1 MDIEN
6 AQRLLATAV
15 KATLACEQH
24 QAAKTIMTKTLVAGE
39 SESVTC
45 LIFGRS
51 ESVLDVIADRV
62 NVASIH
68 ERLDTTKT
76 RVMTPE
82 QREQMEL
89 IARGNPA
96 FIVMRLKE
104 RTAFDAA
111 LAQKMF
117 ELAKERAQDLLAAH
131 PS

>member
-1 MDIEN
+1 MDTEKT
-6 AQRLLATAV
+6 QQMMATAIQ
-15 KATLACEQH
+15 ATLECGQY

-39 SESVTC
+39 SENVTC

-51 ESVLDVIADRV
+51 ESVLDVIAERV
-62 NVASIH
+62 NIASTH

-76 RVMTPE
+76 STMTPA

-96 FIVMRLKE
+96 FIVMHLKE
-104 RTAFDAA
+104 RTNFDAA
-111 LAQKMF
+111 LVQKMF